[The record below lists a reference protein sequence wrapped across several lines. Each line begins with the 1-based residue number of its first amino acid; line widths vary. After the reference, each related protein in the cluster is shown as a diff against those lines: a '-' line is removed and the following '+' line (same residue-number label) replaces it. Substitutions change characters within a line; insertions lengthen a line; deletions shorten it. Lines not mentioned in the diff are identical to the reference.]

1 MRTTRINGRLLRQ
14 QRASATHVV
23 YQRSRYASLALGYTP
38 KVWVLHADNAET
50 ALAKRDEY
58 LKALE
63 RESGSGQFDR
73 FVAALIFTE
82 LVGNVVRHAGGPVDV
97 RLYCKNGDA
106 KLQVIDSGRG
116 FTLRRSLPKHPL
128 DDHGRGLYLVSR
140 FSKDL
145 SVQALR
151 YGTCVSAV
159 FPL

>member
-1 MRTTRINGRLLRQ
+1 M
-14 QRASATHVV
+14 
-23 YQRSRYASLALGYTP
+23 
-38 KVWVLHADNAET
+38 LHADNAET
-50 ALAKRDEY
+50 ALAQRDEY

-63 RESGSGQFDR
+63 RESGNEGFDR

-82 LVGNVVRHAGGPVDV
+82 LVGNVVRHARGPVDV
-97 RLYCKNGDA
+97 RLYCTNGDA
-106 KLQVIDSGRG
+106 KLQVIDTGRG
-116 FTLRRSLPKHPL
+116 FKLRRSLPSHPL

-145 SVQALR
+145 KVQTLR